1 MIELNASPRLKASLG
16 MLVALQDKPMY
27 QGTGHARNKVK
38 SKMAKASRKRN
49 R

>member
-1 MIELNASPRLKASLG
+1 MIELDASPRLKASLG

-27 QGTGHARNKVK
+27 QGDGKKRNKVK

>member
-1 MIELNASPRLKASLG
+1 MIELTASPRLKSSLQ
-16 MLVALQDKPMY
+16 MLVALQDKPVY
-27 QGTGHARNKVK
+27 QGDGKKRNKVQ